1 MGNTVDSNDM
11 ASLRILAT
19 AALAAALLAGGGS
32 FALADPPP
40 WAHGHGHGRGETRA
54 AVPAPATHGAI
65 SGTIVG
71 VDYGS
76 ASILIAPP
84 GGAPVP
90 VAVTPTT
97 SIFRG
102 SGFASFADLARGAR
116 VSVDFSEIGGRLVA
130 QIIRIR

>member
-1 MGNTVDSNDM
+1 M
-11 ASLRILAT
+11 ASLRSLRAVL
-19 AALAAALLAGGGS
+19 LAAALGVAGTAV
-32 FALADPPP
+32 ALADPPP
-40 WAHGHGHGRGETRA
+40 WAHGHGPPGHAQGQAPIPASHGN
-54 AVPAPATHGAI
+54 I
-65 SGTIVG
+65 SGTVAG

-76 ASILIAPP
+76 ASLLIATPR
-84 GGAPVP
+84 GVVP

-102 SGFASFADLARGAR
+102 SAFASFADLARGAR

>member
-1 MGNTVDSNDM
+1 M
-11 ASLRILAT
+11 ASFRTLAAAT
-19 AALAAALLAGGGS
+19 LAAALAAAGGG

-40 WAHGHGHGRGETRA
+40 WAHGHPHGHSEGA
-54 AVPAPATHGAI
+54 VAPAPVPAAHGSI

-71 VDYGS
+71 VDYGA
-76 ASILIAPP
+76 ASIIIATPH
-84 GGAPVP
+84 GIVP

-102 SGFASFADLARGAR
+102 SGFASFTDLTRGAR

>member
-1 MGNTVDSNDM
+1 MGSRVDSNDM
-11 ASLRILAT
+11 AWFRTLGAT
-19 AALAAALLAGGGS
+19 AALAAACFIAGGS

-40 WAHGHGHGRGETRA
+40 WAHGHHHGRETGA
-54 AVPAPATHGAI
+54 AAPGAHGNI
-65 SGTIVG
+65 SGTIEG

-76 ASILIAPP
+76 ASLLVATPR
-84 GGAPVP
+84 GLVP

-102 SGFASFADLARGAR
+102 SAFASFSDIARGAR
-116 VSVDFSEIGGRLVA
+116 VSIDFSESDGRLVA

>member
-1 MGNTVDSNDM
+1 M
-11 ASLRILAT
+11 ALLRTFAT
-19 AALAAALLAGGGS
+19 AVLAAAFLAAAGC

-40 WAHGHGHGRGETRA
+40 WSHGHGHHGRGEAEA
-54 AVPAPATHGAI
+54 AAPAAGAHGVI
-65 SGTIVG
+65 SGTIAG
-71 VDYGS
+71 VDYGA
-76 ASILIAPP
+76 ASIIIATSH
-84 GGAPVP
+84 GLVP

>member
-1 MGNTVDSNDM
+1 MGSRVDSNDM
-11 ASLRILAT
+11 ASFRTFAT
-19 AALAAALLAGGGS
+19 AVAAAAFLAAGSS

-40 WAHGHGHGRGETRA
+40 WAHGGHGHHGRAETA
-54 AVPAPATHGAI
+54 APAAAGAHGVI
-65 SGTIVG
+65 SGTIAG
-71 VDYGS
+71 VDYGG
-76 ASILIAPP
+76 ASILISTPR
-84 GGAPVP
+84 GLVP

-116 VSVDFSEIGGRLVA
+116 VSIDFSEIGGRLVA